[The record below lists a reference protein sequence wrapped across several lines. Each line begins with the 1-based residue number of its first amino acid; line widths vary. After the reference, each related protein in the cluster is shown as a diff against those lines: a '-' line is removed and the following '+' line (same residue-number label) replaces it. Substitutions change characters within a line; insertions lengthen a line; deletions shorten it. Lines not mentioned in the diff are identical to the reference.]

1 MGQDV
6 EVWKREL
13 GEAGW
18 TAIRHD
24 VWKAP
29 CGCLYRGPWRA
40 WVTMLAMKANMI
52 LEVLPRPRSRMRS
65 HKNRRRFGAVHML
78 YF

>member
-1 MGQDV
+1 MQDV
-6 EVWKREL
+6 EQWRREL

-40 WVTMLAMKANMI
+40 WVTMLEMKANMI
-52 LEVLPRPRSRMRS
+52 LGVLP
-65 HKNRRRFGAVHML
+65 HVHSANDAATKHG
-78 YF
+78 